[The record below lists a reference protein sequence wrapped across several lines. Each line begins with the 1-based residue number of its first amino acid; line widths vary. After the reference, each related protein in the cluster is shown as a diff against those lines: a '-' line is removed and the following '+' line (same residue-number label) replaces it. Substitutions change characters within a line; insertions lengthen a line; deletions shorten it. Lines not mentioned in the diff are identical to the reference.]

1 MADRNVT
8 FAAMK
13 DLRPL
18 NRYFLKYR
26 WRLLM
31 GLLFIVISNYFGVVA
46 PQVTGYVVDQ
56 VERHMSGSS
65 VAEAQQA
72 ASSEKTYYDPLVRS
86 VIRTLKEVEPSFAS
100 LVLYCGLLLLAA
112 ALLRGFFM
120 FMMRQSLIV
129 MSRHIEYDQKNEIYS
144 HYQKM
149 DALFFRTHSTGDLMS
164 RMAEDVGRVRM
175 YTGPAI
181 MYLANLSVLIFLS
194 VFYMLRKDAMLTLY
208 VLSPLPLLAYTIYRV
223 NTLINRRSERIQAEL
238 SDLTTHAQESFSG
251 IRVIKSF
258 VKENALAS
266 FFRSASERYRNSNL
280 NLARLEAVYYPT
292 ISLMI
297 GLSTLITI
305 YIGARYQL
313 EGRISSGTIAEFVV
327 YINMLTFPVSALG
340 WVASMIQRAAAAQR
354 RLNEFLDEEPRI
366 ADLPDAAEL
375 ASIDEIRFNDV
386 SLTYPHTGIMAVR
399 DFNLTI
405 RKGERIAIIGRT
417 GSGKSS
423 LAQLML
429 RAFDPDNGSVTIN
442 GRDLRDY
449 SLASLRSRI
458 AYVPQDVFLFSDTV
472 RNNIRFG
479 SESVDDAAVEA
490 AARQAN
496 IEDEILSFPDG
507 YETMVGE
514 RGVTLS
520 GGQKQRISIARA
532 LCKPSDL
539 IVFDDCLS
547 AVDARTEHRILSG
560 IKEAIA
566 GRTAV
571 IITHRAFSLIEF
583 DRILVMED
591 GAVAEE
597 GTHAT
602 LMAGN
607 GLYAE
612 WFRKQQ
618 DWENL

>member
-1 MADRNVT
+1 
-8 FAAMK
+8 
-13 DLRPL
+13 
-18 NRYFLKYR
+18 
-26 WRLLM
+26 
-31 GLLFIVISNYFGVVA
+31 
-46 PQVTGYVVDQ
+46 
-56 VERHMSGSS
+56 
-65 VAEAQQA
+65 
-72 ASSEKTYYDPLVRS
+72 
-86 VIRTLKEVEPSFAS
+86 
-100 LVLYCGLLLLAA
+100 
-112 ALLRGFFM
+112 
-120 FMMRQSLIV
+120 
-129 MSRHIEYDQKNEIYS
+129 
-144 HYQKM
+144 
-149 DALFFRTHSTGDLMS
+149 
-164 RMAEDVGRVRM
+164 MAEDVGRVRM

-496 IEDEILSFPDG
+496 IEDEILSFPYG

>member
-1 MADRNVT
+1 
-8 FAAMK
+8 
-13 DLRPL
+13 
-18 NRYFLKYR
+18 
-26 WRLLM
+26 
-31 GLLFIVISNYFGVVA
+31 
-46 PQVTGYVVDQ
+46 
-56 VERHMSGSS
+56 MSGSS

-86 VIRTLKEVEPSFAS
+86 VIRSLKEAEPSFSS

>member
-496 IEDEILSFPDG
+496 IEDEILSFPNG

>member
-1 MADRNVT
+1 MAERNVT

-86 VIRTLKEVEPSFAS
+86 VIRSLKEAEPSFSS

>member
-1 MADRNVT
+1 
-8 FAAMK
+8 MK

-26 WRLLM
+26 WRLALGM
-31 GLLFIVISNYFGVVA
+31 AFIVVSNYFGIVA

-56 VERHMSGSS
+56 VERHMAGSP
-65 VAEAQQA
+65 VAEAQKS
-72 ASSEKTYYDPLVRS
+72 ASSEKTYYDPLVKGIIQS
-86 VIRTLKEVEPSFAS
+86 IREAEPTFGS

-112 ALLRGFFM
+112 ALLRGLFM

-144 HYQKM
+144 HYQRM

-181 MYLANLSVLIFLS
+181 MYLTNLVVLVFFSL
-194 VFYMLRKDAMLTLY
+194 FYMVRKDPMLTLY
-208 VLSPLPLLAYTIYRV
+208 VVSPLPILAFTIYRV
-223 NTLINRRSERIQAEL
+223 NTLINRKSERIQAQL

-258 VKENALAS
+258 VKEGALAS
-266 FFRSASERYRNSNL
+266 FFRQASDRYRDSNL
-280 NLARLEAVYYPT
+280 NLARLEAVYFPT

-313 EGRISSGTIAEFVV
+313 EGRVSSGTIAEFVV

-354 RLNEFLDEEPRI
+354 RLNEFLDRKPAITDRPHAADPGPIEEVSFRN
-366 ADLPDAAEL
+366 A
-375 ASIDEIRFNDV
+375 
-386 SLTYPHTGIMAVR
+386 SLTYPHTGIRAVR

-405 RKGERIAIIGRT
+405 RKGEKVAVIGKT

-423 LAQLML
+423 VAQLLL
-429 RAFDPDNGSVTIN
+429 RTFDPDEGAVAIN
-442 GRDLRDY
+442 GMDLRDCR
-449 SLASLRSRI
+449 LASVRDRI
-458 AYVPQDVFLFSDTV
+458 SYVPQDVFLFSDTI

-479 SESVDDAAVEA
+479 SENVDDEAVER
-490 AARQAN
+490 AARQAG
-496 IEDEILSFPDG
+496 IEDEILGFPDA
-507 YETMVGE
+507 YDTMVGE

-539 IVFDDCLS
+539 IILDDCLS
-547 AVDARTEHRILSG
+547 AVDARTEHRILTG
-560 IKEAIA
+560 IREAITD
-566 GRTAV
+566 RTAV
-571 IITHRAFSLIEF
+571 IITHRAFNLLEF
-583 DRILVMED
+583 DRILFMED
-591 GAVAEE
+591 GGVAEQ
-597 GTHAT
+597 GTHAE
-602 LMAGN
+602 LVSLG
-607 GLYAE
+607 GRYAE
-612 WFRKQQ
+612 WFGKQQ
-618 DWENL
+618 EWAVS

>member
-1 MADRNVT
+1 MAARNVT

-31 GLLFIVISNYFGVVA
+31 GLLFIVVSNYFGVVA

-56 VERHMSGSS
+56 VERHISGSS

-86 VIRTLKEVEPSFAS
+86 VIRSLKEAEPSFSS

-266 FFRSASERYRNSNL
+266 FFQSASERYRNSNL

-313 EGRISSGTIAEFVV
+313 EGRVSSGTIAEFVV

-354 RLNEFLDEEPRI
+354 RLNEFLDEKPRI
-366 ADLPDAAEL
+366 ADRPEAAEL
-375 ASIDEIRFNDV
+375 APIEEIRFNDV
-386 SLTYPHTGIMAVR
+386 SLTYPHTGIRAVR

-405 RKGERIAIIGRT
+405 RKGERIALIGRT
-417 GSGKSS
+417 GSGKST

-429 RAFDPDNGSVTIN
+429 RAFDPDSGSVTLN

-449 SLASLRSRI
+449 SLESIRSRI

-479 SESVDDAAVEA
+479 SEAVDDAAVEA

-496 IEDEILSFPDG
+496 IEDEILSFPNG

-560 IKEAIA
+560 IQEAIA

-602 LMAGN
+602 LMAKG

>member
-1 MADRNVT
+1 
-8 FAAMK
+8 
-13 DLRPL
+13 
-18 NRYFLKYR
+18 
-26 WRLLM
+26 
-31 GLLFIVISNYFGVVA
+31 
-46 PQVTGYVVDQ
+46 
-56 VERHMSGSS
+56 
-65 VAEAQQA
+65 
-72 ASSEKTYYDPLVRS
+72 
-86 VIRTLKEVEPSFAS
+86 
-100 LVLYCGLLLLAA
+100 
-112 ALLRGFFM
+112 
-120 FMMRQSLIV
+120 
-129 MSRHIEYDQKNEIYS
+129 
-144 HYQKM
+144 
-149 DALFFRTHSTGDLMS
+149 
-164 RMAEDVGRVRM
+164 
-175 YTGPAI
+175 
-181 MYLANLSVLIFLS
+181 
-194 VFYMLRKDAMLTLY
+194 
-208 VLSPLPLLAYTIYRV
+208 
-223 NTLINRRSERIQAEL
+223 
-238 SDLTTHAQESFSG
+238 
-251 IRVIKSF
+251 
-258 VKENALAS
+258 
-266 FFRSASERYRNSNL
+266 
-280 NLARLEAVYYPT
+280 
-292 ISLMI
+292 
-297 GLSTLITI
+297 
-305 YIGARYQL
+305 
-313 EGRISSGTIAEFVV
+313 
-327 YINMLTFPVSALG
+327 
-340 WVASMIQRAAAAQR
+340 
-354 RLNEFLDEEPRI
+354 
-366 ADLPDAAEL
+366 
-375 ASIDEIRFNDV
+375 
-386 SLTYPHTGIMAVR
+386 MAVR

>member
-496 IEDEILSFPDG
+496 IEDEILSFPYG